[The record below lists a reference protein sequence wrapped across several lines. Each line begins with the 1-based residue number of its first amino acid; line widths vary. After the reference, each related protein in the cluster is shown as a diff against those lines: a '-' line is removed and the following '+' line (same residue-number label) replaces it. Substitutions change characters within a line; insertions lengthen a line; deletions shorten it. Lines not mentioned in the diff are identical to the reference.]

1 MDVRVVVR
9 TKKQMQEILRQIHAE
24 SEDMAARTD
33 GRRQA
38 FRATFGAMGSITC
51 TSHGKPNE
59 EIYISTRDIS
69 EMGLGFLT
77 KADMR
82 AGQTVVVTL
91 DTDHGTIEIPGTVVH
106 CTTTLGGKKV
116 GVRFDLVDD

>member
-9 TKKQMQEILRQIHAE
+9 TKKQMQEILRQIHSE
-24 SEDMAARTD
+24 SDATSRTD

-51 TSHGKPNE
+51 TSAGKTAD

-82 AGQTVVVTL
+82 TGQTVVVTL

-116 GVRFDLVDD
+116 GVQFNLVDE